1 MSALIKLNNKVIGFM
16 GSLHPVHLDRLGLKK
31 DVFLFSVELENLKY
45 KSHSSFKQ
53 FSKFP
58 SSSRDLAFILN
69 KSISAHDLETVI
81 KNSAGKYLREIKI
94 FDVYQGKG
102 IDDSKKSL
110 AITISWQSMKQTL
123 LDSDIDN
130 DVEMIVSSV
139 QKELGGE
146 LRV

>member
-1 MSALIKLNNKVIGFM
+1 M
-16 GSLHPVHLDRLGLKK
+16 
-31 DVFLFSVELENLKY
+31 Y
-45 KSHSSFKQ
+45 KRQ
-53 FSKFP
+53 
-58 SSSRDLAFILN
+58 
-69 KSISAHDLETVI
+69 VI